1 MLLADAMELF
11 FLDFMASGPEL
22 TVITEYLNASSF
34 LWRLRLMVSGKD
46 AGIKSVYQTDRV
58 T

>member
-1 MLLADAMELF
+1 MLLADVMELF

-46 AGIKSVYQTDRV
+46 VGIK
-58 T
+58 